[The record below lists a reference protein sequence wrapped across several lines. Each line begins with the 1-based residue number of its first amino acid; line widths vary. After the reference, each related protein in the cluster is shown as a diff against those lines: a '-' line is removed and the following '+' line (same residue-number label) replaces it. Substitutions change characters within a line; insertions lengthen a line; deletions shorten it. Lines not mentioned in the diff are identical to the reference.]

1 MAQIAKS
8 RTQLSDF
15 TFFLSF
21 LEWLSVNEAGEVG
34 RSQIM
39 KFPECHD
46 KLKENSF
53 LQQEACENF
62 KQKKIYNQIWSLET
76 SDI

>member
-1 MAQIAKS
+1 MQFCCTSLIP
-8 RTQLSDF
+8 F
-15 TFFLSF
+15 NFFDA
-21 LEWLSVNEAGEVG
+21 V
-34 RSQIM
+34 
-39 KFPECHD
+39 
-46 KLKENSF
+46 LKENSF